1 MSTMTATASIDSLV
15 EHHLIKTNGVTLHVV
30 TAGPADGEP
39 VILLHG
45 FPEFW
50 YGWRHQIPALA
61 EAGYRVIVP
70 DQRGYNQS
78 DKPQGI
84 ENYTLDKLA
93 ADVVGLMEALGYQ
106 QVYLVGHD
114 WGAVVAW
121 AVGIMYP
128 ERLKRLTIMNVPHPS
143 VFQRYI
149 RGNLRQI
156 LKSWYVFSFQM
167 PVVPEWLFAMGGYS
181 AGVRAI
187 KGSGKPDTFSDDDIE
202 RYREAW
208 ARSGALTGMINWYRA
223 IIQKPPKLSDNVR
236 VRVPT
241 LVIWGKQ
248 DAFLSAEMAQLSI
261 EMCDDGQLVMI
272 EDATHWVQH
281 DAAEQVNRLLLGFLQ
296 QG

>member
-1 MSTMTATASIDSLV
+1 MTAKASIDSLV

-50 YGWRHQIPALA
+50 YGWRHQIPALV

-93 ADVVGLMEALGYQ
+93 ADVVGLMDALGYR

-121 AVGIMYP
+121 SVGIMYP

-143 VFQRYI
+143 VFQRYV
-149 RGNLRQI
+149 RSNLHQM

-181 AGVRAI
+181 MGVRAI
-187 KGSGKPDTFSDDDIE
+187 KGSGKPDTFSDDDME

-208 ARSGALTGMINWYRA
+208 AHSGALTGMINWYRA
-223 IIQKPPKLSDNVR
+223 IVQKPPKLSDNVR

-241 LVIWGKQ
+241 LVMWGKQ
-248 DAFLSAEMAQLSI
+248 DAFLSAEMAQLSV

-272 EDATHWVQH
+272 DDATHWVQH
-281 DAAEQVNRLLLGFLQ
+281 DAAEQVNSLLLGFFRHR
-296 QG
+296 

>member
-1 MSTMTATASIDSLV
+1 MTAKASIDSLV

-50 YGWRHQIPALA
+50 YGWRHQIPALV

-93 ADVVGLMEALGYQ
+93 ADVVGLMDALGYR

-121 AVGIMYP
+121 SVGIMYP

-143 VFQRYI
+143 VFQRYV
-149 RGNLRQI
+149 RSNLRQM

-181 AGVRAI
+181 MGVRAI
-187 KGSGKPDTFSDDDIE
+187 KGSGKPDTFSDDDME

-208 ARSGALTGMINWYRA
+208 AHSGALTGMINWYRA
-223 IIQKPPKLSDNVR
+223 IVQKPPKLSDNVR

-248 DAFLSAEMAQLSI
+248 DAFLSAEMAQLSV

-272 EDATHWVQH
+272 DDATHWVQH
-281 DAAEQVNRLLLGFLQ
+281 DAAEQVNSLLLGFFRHR
-296 QG
+296 